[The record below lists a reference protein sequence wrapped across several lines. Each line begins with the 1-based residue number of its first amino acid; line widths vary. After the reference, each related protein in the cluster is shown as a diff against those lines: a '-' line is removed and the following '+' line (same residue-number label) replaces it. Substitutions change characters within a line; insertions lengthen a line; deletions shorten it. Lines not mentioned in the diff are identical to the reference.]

1 MDECMA
7 DNLRELQ
14 VVHSLGCG
22 GMARN
27 VIIEMSRSEL
37 VKNLRCSKELR
48 P

>member
-1 MDECMA
+1 MNESMA

-14 VVHSLGCG
+14 VIHSLGCG
-22 GMARN
+22 GIARN

-48 P
+48 V

>member
-7 DNLRELQ
+7 DIVRELK

-22 GMARN
+22 GIARN
-27 VIIEMSRSEL
+27 VIIEKSRSEL

-48 P
+48 V